1 MQVYLS
7 NIFERVELGL
17 SQSILEVFVNHM
29 PSGGQLAY
37 CTLLEP
43 NKPPSAATL
52 EKLTYLE
59 DFSIELHKKDRMI
72 IYSGFH
78 VFSVK

>member
-1 MQVYLS
+1 MS
-7 NIFERVELGL
+7 
-17 SQSILEVFVNHM
+17 HM
-29 PSGGQLAY
+29 PRGGQLAY

-59 DFSIELHKKDRMI
+59 DFSTELHERDQMI
-72 IYSGFH
+72 MYNGFH